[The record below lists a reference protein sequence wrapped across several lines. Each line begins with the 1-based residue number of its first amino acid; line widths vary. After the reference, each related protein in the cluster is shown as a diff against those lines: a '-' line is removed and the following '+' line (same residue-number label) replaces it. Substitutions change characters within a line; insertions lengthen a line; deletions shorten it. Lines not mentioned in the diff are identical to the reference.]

1 MSTKTVGDQGE
12 AIAADYLE
20 QKGLSII
27 ERKYRTPVGE
37 IDLIVR
43 AGRTLVFVEV
53 KTRKSA
59 RYGRPAAAVGRDKQ
73 RRIIRAA
80 LWYTNK
86 KQGET
91 PPCRF
96 DVVEIYVQ
104 PGGTWSVQHIEDAF
118 EAEGCMY

>member
-1 MSTKTVGDQGE
+1 MSTKTVGDRGE
-12 AIAADYLE
+12 NLAADYLE
-20 QKGLSII
+20 QKGLSIL

-43 AGRTLVFVEV
+43 EGRTLVSVEV

-59 RYGRPAAAVGRDKQ
+59 RYGRPAAAVGREKQ
-73 RRIIRAA
+73 RRIVRAA
-80 LWYTNK
+80 LWYMNR

-96 DVVEIYVQ
+96 DVVEIYAQ
-104 PGGTWSVQHIEDAF
+104 PGGAWSVQHIEEAF
-118 EAEGCMY
+118 EAERI